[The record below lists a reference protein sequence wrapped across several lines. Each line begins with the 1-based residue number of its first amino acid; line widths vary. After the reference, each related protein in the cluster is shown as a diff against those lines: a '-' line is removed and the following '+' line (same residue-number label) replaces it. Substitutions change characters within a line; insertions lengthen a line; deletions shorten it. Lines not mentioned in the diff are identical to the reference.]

1 MRSDTRR
8 NDTDK
13 GIICECVIDES
24 YPDQIKVTW
33 VYCHFRKIGWDWIR
47 LNLNLNQ
54 LRSNVRRK
62 KNVPAEGVLCFQK
75 HPRKIVS

>member
-8 NDTDK
+8 NDTAK

-24 YPDQIKVTW
+24 HPDQIKVTW

-62 KNVPAEGVLCFQK
+62 KKCASRRGTLFPK
-75 HPRKIVS
+75 TP